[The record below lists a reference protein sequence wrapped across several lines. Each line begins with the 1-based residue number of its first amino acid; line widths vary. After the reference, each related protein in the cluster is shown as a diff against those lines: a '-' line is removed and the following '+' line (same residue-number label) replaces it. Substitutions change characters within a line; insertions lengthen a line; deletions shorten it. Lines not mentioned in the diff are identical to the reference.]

1 MFNVSGSSRLSAS
14 DVAKLEQDNARL
26 AVALDDSY
34 AALGETRTALA
45 RLQGQ
50 YDSLEYE
57 LDWFKRPLFGQKS
70 EKRLDIDPAQQLN
83 LLAGLGVKAPPSC
96 GDAPTRTGT
105 YERRA
110 KVRDARRSPT
120 AACALAPMC
129 RSRPSR

>member
-1 MFNVSGSSRLSAS
+1 MSAS